1 MLESEY
7 WALAVAMGL
16 RTLDEAI
23 HASIGDISTRYN
35 VVFIYSDGTAMI
47 VENDIPVSV
56 DENILSI

>member
-23 HASIGDISTRYN
+23 HASIDDMSTRYN
-35 VVFIYSDGTAMI
+35 TIFIYSDGTAI
-47 VENDIPVSV
+47 IIENGIPVSV

>member
-7 WALAVAMGL
+7 WALSVAMGL
-16 RTLDEAI
+16 RSLDEAI

-35 VVFIYSDGTAMI
+35 VVFIYSDGTAII
-47 VENDIPVSV
+47 VENGIPVSV

>member
-1 MLESEY
+1 MLEAEY

-35 VVFIYSDGTAMI
+35 VVFIYSDGTAII
-47 VENDIPVSV
+47 VKNGIPVPV
-56 DENILSI
+56 DENI

>member
-35 VVFIYSDGTAMI
+35 IIFIYSDGTAI
-47 VENDIPVSV
+47 IIENGIPVSI
-56 DENILSI
+56 D